1 MADDQK
7 LDAKQKKAVAKALRQ
22 SSKDE
27 LDKRDQQRLERE
39 KRLRQMRAKDGSKK
53 KIKTGGSSTTKK
65 VVGSV
70 IGALVLV
77 IVLVWILFSTGIAQR
92 NMKPMTINGEKISM
106 LEYNYYF
113 KSVYSQYNTYASMGY
128 AATDSNGSLDLDAEN
143 QLFATTDANG
153 NTETWRDTIN
163 EQTQE
168 TLQKVIAYATE
179 AEKEGITL
187 TQEDQDSLDDYFASI
202 NSNYTSS
209 LDLANYY
216 ETNYG
221 AGANEKTIRAILERN
236 LLASEY
242 ATQHPE
248 SYDITDDEIEAEYE
262 ANKDTYDYVNYRSFT
277 ITTPTA
283 DDDATDEEKQQ
294 LEDDT
299 ATEAQ
304 TVLDGVT
311 DEESFVA
318 AALDQ
323 VSDEDRQDYIDNDSS
338 LHDYAKSTSI
348 SPTDVKTWLF
358 DSSRVS
364 GDKTVIQ
371 SGSTYYL
378 LYFIERSRQEEPA
391 PTVRHILI
399 STSESTTDADKL
411 EKKNEAQDILA
422 KISSEDDMI
431 AESEELLASGEASE
445 ATEYTDVYRGEMVKS
460 FEDWCYDPSRQ
471 PGDTGIVESS
481 YGYHV
486 MYYVSDG
493 DRPYWEDEVA
503 TALRSSKFTEDSAAL
518 LEEPAYQY
526 TTNALA
532 LRFVG

>member
-7 LDAKQKKAVAKALRQ
+7 LDAKQKKAVAKALKTSTRN
-22 SSKDE
+22 E

-70 IGALVLV
+70 IGALVLI

-113 KSVYSQYNTYASMGY
+113 NSVYSQYNTYASLGY
-128 AATDSNGSLDLDAEN
+128 AATDSNGSLDLEAEN

-168 TLQKVIAYATE
+168 TLQQVVAYAAE

-187 TQEDQDSLDDYFASI
+187 TQEDQDSLDEYFANISAT
-202 NSNYTSS
+202 YTSS

-221 AGANEKTIRAILERN
+221 AGANEKTIRQILERN
-236 LLASEY
+236 LLANEY
-242 ATQHPE
+242 ATQYPE
-248 SYDITDDEIEAEYE
+248 SYDITDEEIQAEYE

-283 DDDATDEEKQQ
+283 EDDATDEETQQ

-299 ATEAQ
+299 AAEAQ
-304 TVLDGVT
+304 AILDGIT
-311 DEESFVA
+311 DEESFA
-318 AALDQ
+318 SAALDQ
-323 VSDEDRQDYIDNDSS
+323 VSEDERQDYIDNDSS
-338 LHDYAKSTSI
+338 LHEYAKASSI
-348 SPTDVKTWLF
+348 SPTDVETWLF

-364 GDKTVIQ
+364 GDKTLIQ

-378 LYFIERSRQEEPA
+378 VYFIERSRQEEPA

-399 STSESTTDADKL
+399 STSESTTDAEKL
-411 EKKNEAQDILA
+411 EKKAEAEAILA
-422 KISSEDDMI
+422 KITSEDDMI
-431 AESEELLASGEASE
+431 AQSEELLASEEAAE

-460 FEDWCYDPSRQ
+460 FEDWCYDPSRE
-471 PGDTGIVESS
+471 PGDTGLVESS

-503 TALRSSKFTEDSAAL
+503 SALRSTKFSEDSEAL
-518 LEEPAYQY
+518 LDEAAYQY